1 MGKETIIQKGVSL
14 GSGGYAHVFKAIHTD
29 TQRVVAL
36 KQSRAS
42 LRLKRPLLQ
51 HEARVLSILAGHPNI
66 PEIYA
71 YGWIEHF
78 ELLSIQLLHQSLA
91 DVVQKAG
98 PLSVKVVANV
108 ASQMMDA
115 LQHVHCHG
123 IVHRD
128 IKPDNIML
136 ESSGGWKLRL
146 IDFGLARPFS
156 GLSTASR
163 PVTLETLSSTSE
175 RSVHVFGTLPFASL
189 NAHEIYSQ
197 LTFRDD
203 FESLAYTLLWLLRG
217 FLPWSHYVKCGTR
230 FGRIRQVYAQKK
242 RHTGSTLAGEHPAEF
257 GELVDYARSLS
268 LNDKPEYNRWRR
280 RFNQTEA
287 NASDEALV
295 SDDSVPHTPAASP
308 EPPVEVGQIVLVK
321 LDASISIDGYSMRE
335 GLESSYISDP
345 MIDGPEWSTACRPA
359 VVVRV
364 EWNKW
369 VKKYRFLAIPISRG
383 TDRDED
389 ENGSTRVISIATTN
403 AITSGTVPGIHTEPE
418 WPLEDCYFHVF
429 RRPTK
434 FYCLPSQERVHSP
447 WRISPSDCESLLKSF
462 APPAD
467 SPGQSQLRKD
477 LKSADADIRHDARVQ
492 YRDEIYKF
500 YVRVQPV
507 TSAHLG
513 IEDGS
518 IDWFSRRVWFD
529 ECVKVA
535 RHRGLDIGIW
545 WTGAWFPAEYQ
556 RQEGDITD
564 SYSELDNSMWK
575 AQSERRKSITL
586 GTVGED
592 VGDGSGIVAGL
603 TKITAL
609 KEESKAG
616 KTVFGR
622 V

>member
-1 MGKETIIQKGVSL
+1 M
-14 GSGGYAHVFKAIHTD
+14 
-29 TQRVVAL
+29 
-36 KQSRAS
+36 
-42 LRLKRPLLQ
+42 
-51 HEARVLSILAGHPNI
+51 
-66 PEIYA
+66 
-71 YGWIEHF
+71 
-78 ELLSIQLLHQSLA
+78 QLLHRSLG

-98 PLSVKVVANV
+98 PLSVKVVANL
-108 ASQMMDA
+108 ARQMMDA
-115 LQHVHCHG
+115 LQHVHSHG

-217 FLPWSHYVKCGTR
+217 FLPWSHYVKCGTQ

-268 LNDKPEYNRWRR
+268 MNDKPDYDRWRR

-287 NASDEALV
+287 NASDEAPI
-295 SDDSVPHTPAASP
+295 SVCQPAQTSVIPA

-335 GLESSYISDP
+335 GHESSYISDP
-345 MIDGPEWSTACRPA
+345 TIDGPEWSTACRPA

-364 EWNKW
+364 EWDKW
-369 VKKYRFLAIPISRG
+369 AKKYSFLAIPISRR
-383 TDRDED
+383 TDPDED
-389 ENGSTRVISIATTN
+389 EDRSTPVISIAIAN
-403 AITSGTVPGIHTEPE
+403 AITSSMDPRIRTEPE

-429 RRPTK
+429 RRPTM

-622 V
+622 VW